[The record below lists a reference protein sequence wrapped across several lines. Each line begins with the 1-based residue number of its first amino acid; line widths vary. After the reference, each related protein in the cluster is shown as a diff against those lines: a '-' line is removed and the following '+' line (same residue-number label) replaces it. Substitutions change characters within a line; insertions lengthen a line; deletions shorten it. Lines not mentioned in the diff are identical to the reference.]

1 MTTTAIRP
9 PMGPHA
15 GARGPA
21 FGLGLSLLVHAAV
34 LAWLA
39 LLPAPRPADEA
50 PAAPMQV
57 WLAPPR
63 PARPAPPET
72 PAASAPAHPA
82 AVALAPKPRH
92 RPHARADA
100 HAPDTPAVQNAPPAS
115 TQDVFA
121 VPPAAQSTPATDTD
135 AAPVVDLAAARREA
149 RLIAREESKNLVT
162 LPARK
167 PVVDPN
173 GDRQVVDPIEN
184 ARRSD
189 CKTAYAGF
197 GLLAAIPLLKDAVTG
212 SGCKW

>member
-1 MTTTAIRP
+1 MTTIAIRP
-9 PMGPHA
+9 PMGAHA

-39 LLPAPRPADEA
+39 HLPAPGPAEQA
-50 PAAPMQV
+50 PVVPMQV
-57 WLAPPR
+57 WLAP
-63 PARPAPPET
+63 RPAPPAKPET
-72 PAASAPAHPA
+72 PAASAPSHPA
-82 AVALAPKPRH
+82 AVALAPRPRH
-92 RPHARADA
+92 RSHARATA
-100 HAPDTPAVQNAPPAS
+100 SAPETPAVLDTPPAS

-121 VPPAAQSTPATDTD
+121 MPPAASSTPTTDAD

-189 CKTAYAGF
+189 CKTAYAGY
-197 GLLAAIPLLKDAVTG
+197 GLLAVIPLVKDAVTG
-212 SGCKW
+212 TGCKW